1 MISKMTGIKRANKTM
16 SETTP
21 LFITSLSWYMHC
33 DCSIPLC
40 GLLISKVFELK
51 SSQARGIYQTHY
63 KLRLSHLHSI
73 KKVSF

>member
-1 MISKMTGIKRANKTM
+1 MTSKILYERAKKTM
-16 SETTP
+16 SETMP

-33 DCSIPLC
+33 DCSISLC
-40 GLLISKVFELK
+40 DLLISKVFELK